1 MIIFKTFLRLLR
13 RSIPLILS
21 YSLIF
26 FLISALNASS
36 PATKPASLDPD
47 EPYAIHIHVQDLDQ
61 TEASKAFAAYLNS
74 RFIAVSFDGSDQEL
88 YEFVTSS
95 GIEAAIRILPDFE
108 EHVSRNEK
116 AVELLRNPLG
126 QSSWQLEPEISKYLR
141 FARASLQDGKI
152 DSQAVTKILSD
163 NSTLHFVGRHQRN
176 EKFQQT
182 WLKIFFRF
190 AGYIILCIVISSFSL
205 CLADFNE
212 SKNRARRVVSSFRPW
227 RYHSQIILGLSLLT
241 FFLFLLFSC
250 GSFIFFPH
258 IEDGAAFAHF
268 LLCFALLCFVAMAA
282 GYLVNNLSSKE
293 SLNTT
298 IGSMAPLALAFISG
312 TMTGLDYI
320 NPSALNVAKLFPL
333 YYYNLVLEGID
344 FARNAIVLFLFAILY
359 FLLAVIVSRTRSKD
373 QLS

>member
-36 PATKPASLDPD
+36 PAKKPANLDPD
-47 EPYAIHIHVQDLDQ
+47 EPYAIRIHVQDLDQ

-108 EHVSRNEK
+108 KHVSRNEE

-141 FARASLQDGKI
+141 FARASLQNGKI
-152 DSQAVTKILSD
+152 DNKAVTEILRD
-163 NSTLHFVGRHQRN
+163 NSTLHFVGRHQRYEN
-176 EKFQQT
+176 FQQT
-182 WLKIFFRF
+182 WRKIFFRF

-205 CLADFNE
+205 CLANFNE

-258 IEDGAAFAHF
+258 IEDGAAFAHL

-312 TMTGLDYI
+312 TMTGLDVI

-333 YYYNLVLEGID
+333 YYYNLALEGID

>member
-108 EHVSRNEK
+108 KHVSRNEK

-152 DSQAVTKILSD
+152 DSQAVTKILGD

-258 IEDGAAFAHF
+258 IEDGAAFAHL

-312 TMTGLDYI
+312 TMTGLDVI

-333 YYYNLVLEGID
+333 YYYNLALEGID

>member
-47 EPYAIHIHVQDLDQ
+47 EPYAIRIHVQDLDQ
-61 TEASKAFAAYLNS
+61 TEASKALAAYLSS
-74 RFIAVSFDGSDQEL
+74 RFIEVSFDGSDQEL

-108 EHVSRNEK
+108 KHVSRNEK
-116 AVELLRNPLG
+116 AVELVRNPLG

-152 DSQAVTKILSD
+152 DSKAVTEILRD
-163 NSTLHFVGRHQRN
+163 NSTLHFVGRHQRYEN
-176 EKFQQT
+176 FQQT
-182 WLKIFFRF
+182 WRKIFFRF

-205 CLADFNE
+205 CLANFNE
-212 SKNRARRVVSSFRPW
+212 SRNRARRVVSSFRPW

-250 GSFIFFPH
+250 GSLIFFPH

-333 YYYNLVLEGID
+333 YYYNLALEGID

-359 FLLAVIVSRTRSKD
+359 FLLAVIVSRARRQK
-373 QLS
+373 QVA